1 MEDEELMDASEAFKE
16 AKAETT
22 VPKRLQGLY
31 DLLKRSGFDVDNIPD
46 FSKLKNVNGG
56 RWTTG
61 MKVKQDDGTE
71 AIEYAE
77 QERSGW
83 TWVPEIAPG
92 WDPIRT
98 GPTIKV
104 PAISAKPHKPEGWE
118 TAVCL
123 PDIQIGY
130 WRDVHGTLIPTHDE
144 AAIDVAHQL
153 LKYIRPDQIINH
165 GDNAD
170 FPELS
175 RFRLSPVFAQTT
187 QETIDRCTIEA
198 IRQRALVAEGGRV
211 VWLAGNHEERLP
223 MYIVDNAKAMF
234 GLRPGIT
241 APDSWPVMSFPF
253 LCRFDEVDVEFIP
266 GYPTSEV
273 WLNDQLR
280 VSHGPNHGPAAAKK
294 YLESQPVSTV
304 FGHSHHSVRVDRTIP
319 VRGGKLL
326 QTAMSAGC
334 LARTDGMVPSTKSGS
349 DLNGQPIPHVEDWQQ
364 GIVVAH
370 FKPTGE
376 HRLQYVPIVDGVA
389 WYMGKEFRATVTVDG
404 DLL

>member
-1 MEDEELMDASEAFKE
+1 MAAAEIFQQAHNTTEL
-16 AKAETT
+16 
-22 VPKRLQGLY
+22 PKKLQGLY

-61 MKVKQDDGTE
+61 MKVKQSDGTE
-71 AIEYAE
+71 VIEYAE

-92 WDPIRT
+92 WDPVRT
-98 GPTIKV
+98 GPAVKV
-104 PAISAKPHKPEGWE
+104 PAITTKPHKPSGW
-118 TAVCL
+118 TTTVCL
-123 PDIQIGY
+123 PDMQIGY

-153 LKYIRPDQIINH
+153 LKFMRPDQIVNH

-187 QETIDRCTIEA
+187 QETIDRCTTEA
-198 IRQRALVAEGGRV
+198 AQQRALVADGGRV

-234 GLRPGIT
+234 GLRPGAT

-253 LCRFDEVDVEFIP
+253 LCRLDESDVEFVP

-280 VSHGPNHGPAAAKK
+280 VAHGPNHGPVAAQK
-294 YLESQPVSTV
+294 YLQSQPVSTV
-304 FGHSHHSVRVDRTIP
+304 FGHSHHSVRIDRTIA
-319 VRGGKLL
+319 VRDGKLL
-326 QTAMSAGC
+326 QTAISAGC
-334 LARTDGMVPSTKSGS
+334 LARTDGMVPSTKSGT
-349 DLNGQPIPHVEDWQQ
+349 DLNGQPIAHVEDWQQ
-364 GIVVAH
+364 GVIVANH
-370 FKPTGE
+370 KPDGE

-389 WYMGKEFRATVTVDG
+389 WYMGKEFTASVDVNG
-404 DLL
+404 DVL